1 MDTRQMAE
9 KGDGPVDASLHE
21 EQRTECLFWSAG
33 VSRGKKG
40 QATSAV
46 NCKDVGTGL
55 KVSQTI

>member
-33 VSRGKKG
+33 VSRGKKRPG
-40 QATSAV
+40 
-46 NCKDVGTGL
+46 DLRG
-55 KVSQTI
+55 